1 MLPRSPSPL
10 PPSPVRTSRGAR
22 IVATAAAGAAGV
34 VLGAAFFVVGR
45 LRHAKPLHPV
55 GVVVPATLSLTG
67 SSDAPGARELGAPRD
82 ERATVRLSRSAGLPE
97 GWPDVYGLAV
107 RWTSGTRDQDLLLSS
122 SGLGRWSRHLLTVRR
137 SPLAAPF
144 STLMPFRG
152 DDGPVVLAAV
162 AHPADR
168 WFARRDLDSAGSL
181 TFELLSSRPGGD
193 WHHLGMLTTDAVAS
207 PRDEPI
213 RFDPVQH
220 CPAGLRTYLWA
231 ALIRTPS
238 YLAARRAWR
247 VRS

>member
-10 PPSPVRTSRGAR
+10 TTSPVRTSRGAR
-22 IVATAAAGAAGV
+22 FVGTAAAGATGV
-34 VLGAAFFVVGR
+34 VLGAGLFVVGR
-45 LRHAKPLHPV
+45 LRRAKPLHPV

-107 RWTSGTRDQDLLLSS
+107 RWTTGTRDQDLLLSS
-122 SGLGRWSRHLLTVRR
+122 SGLGRYARHLLTVRR

-152 DDGPVVLAAV
+152 DDGPVVVAAI
-162 AHPADR
+162 AHPSDR
-168 WFARRDLDSAGSL
+168 WFTRRELTAPGSL
-181 TFELLSSRPGGD
+181 TFELLSSRPGGA
-193 WHHLGMLTTDAVAS
+193 WHHLGMLTTEAVPA
-207 PRDEPI
+207 PRDEPV
-213 RFDPVQH
+213 RFDPVAH

-231 ALIRTPS
+231 SLLRRPS
-238 YLAARRAWR
+238 YAAARRAWR
-247 VRS
+247 PGR